1 MGKCRIPKP
10 QDPSAAARA
19 EVEELLFTYVDRLKT
34 HFDGVADRHGLTAVQ
49 AKVLMFL
56 DEATPM
62 NRIAENLCCDP
73 SNITGVVDRL
83 EERGLLAREEAPTDR
98 RVKNLQV
105 TGAGKKMREAFTHA
119 LFSDV
124 PGMKGLS
131 PAQLAEMHRMLG
143 RLCGEPSESVAEV
156 RAR

>member
-1 MGKCRIPKP
+1 
-10 QDPSAAARA
+10 
-19 EVEELLFTYVDRLKT
+19 VELLFTYVDKLRT
-34 HFDGVADRHGLTAVQ
+34 HFEGVAEKHGLTSVQ

-56 DEATPM
+56 DQATPM

-105 TGAGKKMREAFTHA
+105 TGAGKKMREAFTTA

-131 PAQLAEMHRMLG
+131 PAQLAEMHRMLS
-143 RLCGEPSESVAEV
+143 RLCGDDA
-156 RAR
+156 RA

>member
-1 MGKCRIPKP
+1 MAKCKLPKP
-10 QDPSAAARA
+10 ADPSAAARA
-19 EVEELLFTYVDRLKT
+19 EVVELLFEYVDTLRV
-34 HFDGVADRHGLTAVQ
+34 HFEAVAEKHGLTSVQ

-62 NRIAENLCCDP
+62 NRIADTLCCDP

-98 RVKNLQV
+98 RMKLLHV
-105 TGAGKKMREAFTHA
+105 TSAGKKMRDAFAHA
-119 LFSDV
+119 LFADV

-131 PAQLAEMHRMLG
+131 PAQVADLHRSLA
-143 RLCGEPSESVAEV
+143 RLCG
-156 RAR
+156 RNGKH

>member
-1 MGKCRIPKP
+1 
-10 QDPSAAARA
+10 
-19 EVEELLFTYVDRLKT
+19 VVELLFAYVERLRT
-34 HFDGVADRHGLTAVQ
+34 HFESVAEKHGLTPVQ
-49 AKVLMFL
+49 AKLLMFL
-56 DEATPM
+56 DQATPM

-83 EERGLLAREEAPTDR
+83 EERGLLAREESPADR

-105 TGAGKKMREAFTHA
+105 TMSGKKMRDAFALA

-131 PAQLAEMHRMLG
+131 PAQVAEMHRVLA
-143 RLCGEPSESVAEV
+143 RLCVEEKGQGATPP
-156 RAR
+156 

>member
-1 MGKCRIPKP
+1 MAKCKIPRP
-10 QDPSAAARA
+10 NDPNAAARA
-19 EVEELLFTYVDRLKT
+19 EVVELLFAYVDRLRT
-34 HFDGVADRHGLTAVQ
+34 HFEDVAEVKGLTPVQ

-56 DEATPM
+56 DEPSPM
-62 NRIAENLCCDP
+62 SRMAESLCCDP

-83 EERGLLAREEAPTDR
+83 EERGLLAREEAPEDR

-105 TGAGKKMREAFTHA
+105 TAAGRRVRDAFTLS

-131 PAQLAEMHRMLG
+131 PAQVADLHRMLA
-143 RLCGEPSESVAEV
+143 RLCGEDVLV
-156 RAR
+156 RA

>member
-1 MGKCRIPKP
+1 
-10 QDPSAAARA
+10 
-19 EVEELLFTYVDRLKT
+19 VVELLFSYVDKLRT
-34 HFDGVADRHGLTAVQ
+34 HFESVAERHGLTAVQ

-56 DEATPM
+56 EQATPM
-62 NRIAENLCCDP
+62 NRIAESMCCDP
-73 SNITGVVDRL
+73 SNLTGVVDRL

-105 TGAGKKMREAFTHA
+105 TGTGKKMRDSFAMA

-131 PAQLAEMHRMLG
+131 PAQLAEMHRMLS
-143 RLCGEPSESVAEV
+143 RLCGDESKS
-156 RAR
+156 